1 MFDKIL
7 IANRGEIACRIAR
20 TARRMGIATVA
31 VYSEA
36 DANAMH
42 VKACDEAYLIGP
54 APAVDSYLQA
64 DKILEVA
71 KKSGAQAV
79 HPGYGFM
86 SENASF
92 SKACKDAGI
101 VFIGPPESA
110 IISMG
115 SKSEAKIVMT
125 EAGVPLVPGYHG
137 DDQSLETLKKKSDG
151 VGFPQLIKATAGGGG
166 KGMRVVTSSDEF
178 EAALTSCKRESKAS
192 FGDDKVLIERYL
204 TAPRHVELQIFAD
217 THGNAVHVFER
228 DCSIQ
233 RRHQKVIEEAPAPG
247 MTEELRAAMGKAAID
262 SAKAINYVGAG
273 TVEFLLD
280 TDGSFFFMEMNTR
293 LQVEHPISEMI
304 SGQDLVEWQLLVASG
319 EPLPLTQEELKINGH
334 AFEARIYAE
343 SPENDF
349 LPATGT
355 LEYLKTPEPNKHIR
369 VDTGVQQGDE
379 VSVYYDPMIAKL
391 IVWDKDRD
399 SALRQM
405 KAALLDYQIL
415 GLSTNLEFLS
425 KLFSAPAF
433 AREELDTGFIEKNES
448 DLFLNKDENSPP
460 SEVMALACLYE
471 LLQIK
476 ATAKAVQSATA
487 DPSSPWGIGDG
498 WQLNQDNFNSIDL
511 EVNGKQSRIIAHYRK
526 QGYQLDFADIGNE
539 GNGKENNPSLMISG
553 TMLNDNVLSAE
564 LDDRK
569 LSATFIKKNQQISI
583 LFEGRVWNITIHDPR
598 MDAMENEGQ
607 AGGLVAPMPGSVVAV
622 EVNVGDDVK
631 EGDILVIVEAMKME
645 HSIAA
650 PKDGTVKEIYFGVGD
665 QVEDGDELLSL
676 SDK

>member
-1 MFDKIL
+1 MFNKIL

-54 APAVDSYLQA
+54 APVTDSYLQA

-125 EAGVPLVPGYHG
+125 KAGVPLVPGYHG
-137 DDQSLETLKKKSDG
+137 DDQSLETLKKESDG

-166 KGMRVVTSSDEF
+166 KGMRVVKNSNEF
-178 EAALTSCKRESKAS
+178 EAALISCKRESKAS

-262 SAKAINYVGAG
+262 SAKAINYEGAG

-319 EPLPLTQEELKINGH
+319 EPLPLTQQQLKINGH

-355 LEYLKTPEPNKHIR
+355 LEYLKTPETNAHIR

-391 IVWDKDRD
+391 IVWDRDRD

-433 AREELDTGFIEKNES
+433 AKAELDTGFIEKNHT
-448 DLFLNKDENSPP
+448 DLFTDKGASANKESNQNQPP
-460 SEVMALACLYE
+460 SDVIALTCLYE
-471 LLQIK
+471 LLQTK
-476 ATAKAVQSATA
+476 AKAAAAQSATA

-498 WQLNQDNFNSIDL
+498 WQLNQDNFNSVEL
-511 EVNGKQSRIIAHYRK
+511 ESNGTQSLIIAHYRD
-526 QGYQLDFADIGNE
+526 QGYQLNFDNQE
-539 GNGKENNPSLMISG
+539 LLISG
-553 TMLNDNVLSAE
+553 TMLDKNGLSAE
-564 LDDRK
+564 LDGRK
-569 LSATFIKKNQQISI
+569 LSAVFVKKNQQISV
-583 LFEGRVWNITIHDPR
+583 LFEGRVWNITVLDPR

-622 EVNVGDDVK
+622 EVKVGDEVK
-631 EGDILVIVEAMKME
+631 EGDALVVVEAMKME
-645 HSIAA
+645 HSILA

>member
-137 DDQSLETLKKKSDG
+137 DDQSLETLKKESDG

-304 SGQDLVEWQLLVASG
+304 SGQDLVEWQFLVASG
-319 EPLPLTQEELKINGH
+319 EPLPLTQAELKINGH

-355 LEYLKTPEPNKHIR
+355 LEYLKTPDANAHIR

-405 KAALLDYQIL
+405 KSALLDYQIL

-433 AREELDTGFIEKNES
+433 AKADLDTGFIEKNEA
-448 DLFLNKDENSPP
+448 DLFNDKDAKKNSPP
-460 SEVMALACLYE
+460 SEVMALTCLYE
-471 LLQIK
+471 LLQTK
-476 ATAKAVQSATA
+476 AKAKVVQSATA
-487 DPSSPWGIGDG
+487 DPFSPWGIGDG
-498 WQLNQDNFNSIDL
+498 WQLNQDNFNSVDL
-511 EVNGKQSRIIAHYRK
+511 EFNGNPSRIIAHYRG
-526 QGYQLDFADIGNE
+526 QGYELELNADQDQG
-539 GNGKENNPSLMISG
+539 GQHVMISG
-553 TMLNDNVLSAE
+553 TMQNDNLLTAE
-564 LDDRK
+564 IDGRK
-569 LSATFIKKNQQISI
+569 LSAVFVKKNQQISI
-583 LFEGRVWNITIHDPR
+583 LFEGRVWIITVHDPR

-607 AGGLVAPMPGSVVAV
+607 AGGLVAPMPGAVVAV
-622 EVNVGDDVK
+622 EVKVGDEVK
-631 EGDILVIVEAMKME
+631 EGDSLVVVEAMKME
-645 HSIAA
+645 HSILA

-676 SDK
+676 DDKAAD

>member
-36 DANAMH
+36 DANSMH

-54 APAVDSYLQA
+54 AAVTESYLKA
-64 DKILEVA
+64 EKILEVA

-101 VFIGPPESA
+101 IFIGPPEAA

-137 DDQSLETLKKKSDG
+137 DDQALATLKKESDN

-166 KGMRVVTSSDEF
+166 KGMRIVNSSDEF
-178 EAALTSCKRESKAS
+178 EAALISCQRESKAS

-217 THGNAVHVFER
+217 THGNAVHIFER

-247 MTEELRAAMGKAAID
+247 MTEALRAAMGKAAID

-304 SGQDLVEWQLLVASG
+304 SGQDLVEWQFLVAAG
-319 EPLPLTQEELKINGH
+319 EPLPLTQEELKITGH

-355 LEYLKTPEPNKHIR
+355 LEYLKTPESNAHIR

-405 KAALLDYQIL
+405 KSALLDYQIL

-433 AREELDTGFIEKNES
+433 AKADLDTGFIEKNES
-448 DLFLNKDENSPP
+448 DLFIDKESNGNMPP
-460 SEVMALACLYE
+460 NEVLALTCLYE

-476 ATAKAVQSATA
+476 STIKAAQLATA
-487 DPSSPWGIGDG
+487 DPFSPWGVGDG

-511 EVNGKQSRIIAHYRK
+511 EVNGQQSRIIAHYRD
-526 QGYQLDFADIGNE
+526 QGFELELDDANQQRLI
-539 GNGKENNPSLMISG
+539 ISG
-553 TMLNDNVLSAE
+553 SMQNDNVLTAE
-564 LDDRK
+564 LDNRK
-569 LSATFIKKNQQISI
+569 LSAVFIKKNQQISI
-583 LFEGRVWNITIHDPR
+583 LFEGRVWDIIVHDPR
-598 MDAMENEGQ
+598 TDAMENEGQ
-607 AGGLVAPMPGSVVAV
+607 AGGLVAPMPGAVVAV
-622 EVNVGDDVK
+622 EVSVGDEVK
-631 EGDILVIVEAMKME
+631 EGDALVVVEAMKME
-645 HSIAA
+645 HSILA
-650 PKDGTVKEIYFGVGD
+650 PKDGTVKEIFYGVGD

-676 SDK
+676 D

>member
-42 VKACDEAYLIGP
+42 VNACDEAYLIGP
-54 APAVDSYLQA
+54 APATESYLQA
-64 DKILEVA
+64 DIILEVA
-71 KKSGAQAV
+71 KKSGVQAV
-79 HPGYGFM
+79 HPGYGFL

-92 SKACKDAGI
+92 SRACKDAGI

-125 EAGVPLVPGYHG
+125 DAGVPLVPGYHG
-137 DDQSLETLKKKSDG
+137 DDQSIETLRIESQN

-166 KGMRVVTSSDEF
+166 KGMRIVNSSDEF
-178 EAALTSCKRESKAS
+178 EGALISCKRESKAS

-217 THGNAVHVFER
+217 SHGNAVHVFER

-247 MTEELRAAMGKAAID
+247 MTEELRTAMGKAAID
-262 SAKAINYVGAG
+262 SAKAINYEGAG

-304 SGQDLVEWQLLVASG
+304 SGQDLVEWQFKVAAG
-319 EPLPLTQEELKINGH
+319 EPLPLKQEELKINGH

-355 LEYLKTPEPNKHIR
+355 LEYLKTPVPNANVR

-391 IVWDKDRD
+391 IVWDLDRD

-405 KAALLDYQIL
+405 KAALMDYQIL
-415 GLSTNLEFLS
+415 GLHTNLEFLN

-433 AREELDTGFIEKNES
+433 ANADLDTGFIEKNES
-448 DLFLNKDENSPP
+448 VLFENSTNQISPP
-460 SEVMALACLYE
+460 GEILALTCLYE

-476 ATAKAVQSATA
+476 SKAKAVLSASA
-487 DPSSPWGIGDG
+487 DPLSPWGVGDG
-498 WQLNQDNFNSIDL
+498 WHLNLNNSIVIELEFNQQHNRIIVEHRGSGFKLSFQDNN
-511 EVNGKQSRIIAHYRK
+511 E
-526 QGYQLDFADIGNE
+526 QLF
-539 GNGKENNPSLMISG
+539 ISG
-553 TMLNDNVLSAE
+553 KMHDENVLIA
-564 LDDRK
+564 DFGGRK
-569 LSATFIKKNQQISI
+569 ICAVFIKKSQQITA
-583 LFEGRVWNITIHDPR
+583 LFEGRVWNFQVYDPR
-598 MDAMENEGQ
+598 IYDSDNETQ
-607 AGGLVAPMPGSVVAV
+607 DGGLVAPMPCTVISIEVAIGD
-622 EVNVGDDVK
+622 EVKKGDALIV
-631 EGDILVIVEAMKME
+631 VEAMKME
-645 HSIAA
+645 HSIVAA
-650 PKDGTVKEIYFGVGD
+650 KDGTIKEIFYAVGN
-665 QVEDGDELLSL
+665 QVEDGDELLSME
-676 SDK
+676 

>member
-20 TARRMGIATVA
+20 TARKMGIATVA

-54 APAVDSYLQA
+54 AAVTDSYLKA
-64 DKILEVA
+64 EKILEVA
-71 KKSGAQAV
+71 KLSGAQAV

-101 VFIGPPESA
+101 VFIGPPEAA

-137 DDQSLETLKKKSDG
+137 DDQNVETLKKESIG

-166 KGMRVVTSSDEF
+166 KGMRVVNSSDEF

-304 SGQDLVEWQLLVASG
+304 SGQDLVEWQFLVASG

-355 LEYLKTPEPNKHIR
+355 LEYLKTPEPNAHIR

-415 GLSTNLEFLS
+415 GLNTNLEFLS

-448 DLFLNKDENSPP
+448 HLFADKSSNENSPP
-460 SEVMALACLYE
+460 SEVMALTCLYE
-471 LLQIK
+471 LLQTK
-476 ATAKAVQSATA
+476 AKAEDVQSATA
-487 DPSSPWGIGDG
+487 DPSSPWGISDG
-498 WQLNQDNFNSIDL
+498 WQLNQDNFTSIDL
-511 EVNGKQSRIIAHYRK
+511 EVNETQSRIIAHYRAE
-526 QGYQLDFADIGNE
+526 GFQLELGRDG
-539 GNGKENNPSLMISG
+539 ENDQNVMISG
-553 TMLNDNVLSAE
+553 TMLNENVLSAD
-564 LDDRK
+564 LDGRK
-569 LSATFIKKNQQISI
+569 LSAVFIKKNQQISA
-583 LFEGRVWNITIHDPR
+583 LFEGRVWNITVHDPR

-607 AGGLVAPMPGSVVAV
+607 AGGLVAPMPGAVVAV
-622 EVNVGDDVK
+622 EVSVGDEVK
-631 EGDILVIVEAMKME
+631 EGDALIVVEAMKME
-645 HSIAA
+645 HSILA
-650 PKDGTVKEIYFGVGD
+650 PKDGTVKEIYYGVGD

-676 SDK
+676 DDQVLE